1 MSAKDAWDLYDLI
14 WGIAFGAGA
23 VSLAFVIAVMIA
35 SVIRGKHYDRRMRRR
50 LRDTGS

>member
-1 MSAKDAWDLYDLI
+1 MSARDAWDLYDLI

-23 VSLAFVIAVMIA
+23 VSLAFAIAVMIV
-35 SVIRGKHYDRRMRRR
+35 STIRGKLYDRRMRRR

>member
-1 MSAKDAWDLYDLI
+1 VSAKDAWDLYDLI